1 MYLVYSRTLAWNVWL
16 DGDSFDGSA
25 EMIMCALQ
33 QHQDDHGIAKFSSAS
48 VWSQLIERG
57 AAQLSFTRPCD
68 RFSTVQS
75 PATASDTGCTPC
87 RKERG
92 QTVDTPPPPPPQPS
106 PSDRL
111 INVNVHGFNDFEVSG
126 GVLSDAYECVQ
137 PMHPSPEELLRPLV
151 LNKHT
156 AFDEWEGDDKAQLKT
171 IILRLCKV
179 VQRNKDDM
187 GILAITLSRIHDAM
201 YAEAQYDP
209 LVKDVSQLCEL
220 TLPTTCYHGDENAQ
234 VHELKVVLERVII
247 DITAGCDPRAA
258 EIIAAMRSL
267 ALTVAMVAGW
277 PEAPQAMIEQEEREL
292 RCNSLEAQAAQFWFV
307 VYKRN
312 KQRHSQMLA
321 VVSVLLAELQQLS
334 AKCHWLSRRL
344 ILPDT
349 QSRELS

>member
-1 MYLVYSRTLAWNVWL
+1 
-16 DGDSFDGSA
+16 
-25 EMIMCALQ
+25 MIMCALQ
-33 QHQDDHGIAKFSSAS
+33 QHQDDHGIATFSSAS

-68 RFSTVQS
+68 RFSTVQP
-75 PATASDTGCTPC
+75 PATAIDPGCTPC

-92 QTVDTPPPPPPQPS
+92 QTVDTPPPPPPPPA

-111 INVNVHGFNDFEVSG
+111 IDVNVHGFNDFEVSG
-126 GVLSDAYECVQ
+126 GVSSDAYECVQ
-137 PMHPSPEELLRPLV
+137 PTHPSPEELLRPLV

-156 AFDEWEGDDKAQLKT
+156 AFDEWEGDDKAQLNT

-187 GILAITLSRIHDAM
+187 GILAITLSRIH
-201 YAEAQYDP
+201 AEAQ
-209 LVKDVSQLCEL
+209 LN
-220 TLPTTCYHGDENAQ
+220 HGDENAQ

-247 DITAGCDPRAA
+247 DITAGCDPCAA

-277 PEAPQAMIEQEEREL
+277 PEA
-292 RCNSLEAQAAQFWFV
+292 FWFV
-307 VYKRN
+307 VYKRD

-321 VVSVLLAELQQLS
+321 VVSVLQMAAAQSDSRAGAIGSAESLS
-334 AKCHWLSRRL
+334 DRVWNYYTTSTPQAVMTGRCRC
-344 ILPDT
+344 
-349 QSRELS
+349 

>member
-1 MYLVYSRTLAWNVWL
+1 
-16 DGDSFDGSA
+16 
-25 EMIMCALQ
+25 MIMCALQ
-33 QHQDDHGIAKFSSAS
+33 QHQDDHGIATFSSAS

-57 AAQLSFTRPCD
+57 AAQLSFTRPCY
-68 RFSTVQS
+68 RFSTVQP
-75 PATASDTGCTPC
+75 PATASDPGCTPC

-92 QTVDTPPPPPPQPS
+92 QTVDTPQPPPPPPA

-111 INVNVHGFNDFEVSG
+111 IDVNVHGFNDFEVSG

-137 PMHPSPEELLRPLV
+137 PTHPSLEELLRPLV
-151 LNKHT
+151 FNKHT
-156 AFDEWEGDDKAQLKT
+156 AFDEWEGDDKAQLNT

-187 GILAITLSRIHDAM
+187 GILAITLSRIHEAM
-201 YAEAQYDP
+201 YAEAQYDAV
-209 LVKDVSQLCEL
+209 VKDVNKLCEL

-277 PEAPQAMIEQEEREL
+277 PEA
-292 RCNSLEAQAAQFWFV
+292 FWFV

-321 VVSVLLAELQQLS
+321 VVSVLGSWRRRSSFKSGATGSAERLSGITLQPCKLS
-334 AKCHWLSRRL
+334 
-344 ILPDT
+344 
-349 QSRELS
+349 